1 MHKVILYIWHKSP
14 KIFLIPFLP
23 LSLFFFIIIFIR
35 KLIFTKILS
44 RYSAL
49 NKIIIVG
56 NIVVGG
62 SGKTPFTIWLSN
74 YLSNKKKKIAI
85 VSSGYG
91 SLAKEVSI
99 ITDESRADKVGDEA
113 LLLKKCT
120 SAEVVSSDNRIKSTK
135 YIDNKTFDYII
146 HDDGLQHYK
155 MNRDYEFIITKF
167 NQYHNNFLL
176 PCGPLREPKSFHS
189 KNKYVLSNYYDSDY
203 PGFYTKISKIR
214 NGKNHKYYSFK
225 DNLFNNSY
233 LLTAIADSRDLI
245 KELHKNNLCFNKKI
259 YPDHHNFTLRDIPS
273 MIKPILVT
281 EKDFTKLKK
290 YNLDNIYILEQSVFP
305 NDKLIEMIEK
315 LV

>member
-1 MHKVILYIWHKSP
+1 MHKVILYIWHKLP

-23 LSLFFFIIIFIR
+23 LSLFFFMIIFIR
-35 KLIFTKILS
+35 KLCFTKFIS
-44 RYSAL
+44 RYSAV

-74 YLSNKKKKIAI
+74 YLSNKKMKIAI

-99 ITDESRADKVGDEA
+99 ITDNSRADKVGDEA
-113 LLLKKCT
+113 LLLKKST
-120 SAEVVSSDNRIKSTK
+120 SAEIVSSDNRIKSTK
-135 YIDNKTFDYII
+135 YIDNKKFDYII

-167 NQYHNNFLL
+167 NQDHNNFLL
-176 PCGPLREPKSFHS
+176 PCGPLREPKAFHS
-189 KNKYVLSNYYDSDY
+189 KNKYVLSNYYGSDF
-203 PGFYTKISKIR
+203 PGFHTKISKIR
-214 NGKNHKYYSFK
+214 NGKNHKYYSFQ

-233 LLTAIADSRDLI
+233 LLTAIADSRELI
-245 KELHKNNLCFNKKI
+245 KELHKSSLCFDKKI

-273 MIKPILVT
+273 TTKPILVT
-281 EKDFTKLKK
+281 EKDFTKLKE

>member
-1 MHKVILYIWHKSP
+1 MHKVILYIWHNLP

-35 KLIFTKILS
+35 KLYFTKLIS
-44 RYSAL
+44 RYSPV

-91 SLAKEVSI
+91 SLAREVSI
-99 ITDESRADKVGDEA
+99 ITDESRADQVGDEA
-113 LLLKKCT
+113 LLLKKST
-120 SAEVVSSDNRIKSTK
+120 SAEIVSSNNRIKSTK
-135 YIDNKTFDYII
+135 YIDNKKFDYII

-155 MNRDYEFIITKF
+155 MNRNYEFIITKF

-176 PCGPLREPKSFHS
+176 PCGPLREPKAFHS
-189 KNKYVLSNYYDSDY
+189 KDKYILSNYYDSDV
-203 PGFYTKISKIR
+203 PGFHTKISKIR

-225 DNLFNNSY
+225 DNLFTNSY

-245 KELHKNNLCFNKKI
+245 KELHKNNLCFDKKI

-273 MIKPILVT
+273 TTRPILVT
-281 EKDFTKLKK
+281 EKDFTKLKE

-305 NDKLIEMIEK
+305 NDKLIKMIEK

>member
-23 LSLFFFIIIFIR
+23 LSLFFFITIFIR
-35 KLIFTKILS
+35 KLIFTKIIS

-113 LLLKKCT
+113 LLLKECT

-167 NQYHNNFLL
+167 NQHHNNFLL

-189 KNKYVLSNYYDSDY
+189 KNKYILSNYYDSDY

-245 KELHKNNLCFNKKI
+245 KELHKNNLCFDKKI
-259 YPDHHNFTLRDIPS
+259 YPDHYNFTLRDIPS

>member
-1 MHKVILYIWHKSP
+1 MYKVILYIWHKLP

-23 LSLFFFIIIFIR
+23 LSLFFFMIIFIR
-35 KLIFTKILS
+35 KLYFTKFIS
-44 RYSAL
+44 RYSAV

-99 ITDESRADKVGDEA
+99 ITDDSSADKVGDEA
-113 LLLKKCT
+113 LLLKKST
-120 SAEVVSSDNRIKSTK
+120 SAEIVSSDNRIKSTK
-135 YIDNKTFDYII
+135 YIDNKKFDYII

-155 MNRDYEFIITKF
+155 MKRDYEFIITKF
-167 NQYHNNFLL
+167 NQDHNNFLL
-176 PCGPLREPKSFHS
+176 PCGPLREPKAFHS
-189 KNKYVLSNYYDSDY
+189 KNKYVLSNYYDSDF
-203 PGFYTKISKIR
+203 PGFHTKISKIR

-233 LLTAIADSRDLI
+233 LLTAIADSRELI
-245 KELHKNNLCFNKKI
+245 KELHKNNLCFDKKI
-259 YPDHHNFTLRDIPS
+259 YPDHHNFTLKDIPDTT
-273 MIKPILVT
+273 KPILVT
-281 EKDFTKLKK
+281 EKDFTKLKE

>member
-1 MHKVILYIWHKSP
+1 M
-14 KIFLIPFLP
+14 
-23 LSLFFFIIIFIR
+23 IIFIR
-35 KLIFTKILS
+35 KLYFTKFIS
-44 RYSAL
+44 RYSAV

-99 ITDESRADKVGDEA
+99 ITDDSSADKVGDEA
-113 LLLKKCT
+113 LLLKKST
-120 SAEVVSSDNRIKSTK
+120 SAEIVSSDNRIKSTK
-135 YIDNKTFDYII
+135 YIDNKKFDYII

-155 MNRDYEFIITKF
+155 MKRDYEFIITKF
-167 NQYHNNFLL
+167 NQDHNNFLL
-176 PCGPLREPKSFHS
+176 PCGPLREPKAFHS
-189 KNKYVLSNYYDSDY
+189 KNKYVLSNYYDSDF
-203 PGFYTKISKIR
+203 PGFHTKISKIR

-233 LLTAIADSRDLI
+233 LLTAIADSRELI
-245 KELHKNNLCFNKKI
+245 KELHKNNLCFDKKI
-259 YPDHHNFTLRDIPS
+259 YPDHHNFTLKDIPDTT
-273 MIKPILVT
+273 KPILVT
-281 EKDFTKLKK
+281 EKDFTKLKE